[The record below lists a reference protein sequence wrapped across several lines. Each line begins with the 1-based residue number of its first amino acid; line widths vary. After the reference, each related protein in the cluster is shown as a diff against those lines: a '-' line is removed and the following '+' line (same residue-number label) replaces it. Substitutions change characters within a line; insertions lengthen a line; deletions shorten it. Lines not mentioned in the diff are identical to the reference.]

1 MQKSLTEHP
10 STNLVFGTSGVL
22 QSIRPGKAYVEM
34 STIDVETVQDVAE
47 SIESRGGRFLEAPV
61 IGTRKPAEDGMLVIV
76 AGGDRSLFDDCESC
90 FLAMGKKAFY
100 LGEVGSGTRM
110 KLVANMVLG
119 SVMAGYAEG
128 MSLAERAGLDLQT
141 VLDVFKEGPLNCA
154 AVRSKGDAILHSRFE
169 PSFPLKH
176 QQKDMRLA
184 LALGDELKQSLP
196 VAAAANE
203 LVVLL
208 NVEKCSV
215 YSAVVVVS
223 GSVDRVELRRQAQL
237 QRAGMKVSTETPA
250 VSKPLFD
257 APVKIDPPPDDHV
270 YRKTQNNFPHV
281 CSRLTPLPTTI
292 CTIDPPPDDHVYR
305 KTQNNFPHVCSRLN
319 PLLTTLC
326 TPDSSSSASSS
337 IKMEASSTK
346 DDAFQMPA
354 PLSTAP
360 GSHRPSHSG
369 GKAGDRPEERPNGL
383 LAAPG
388 HGGKKEGVEKE
399 LSREDVKRK
408 LTLTMPDTSEEA
420 RLNSSGGLKSAGT
433 EKVEIILKGRNC
445 VYHPQSRVRA
455 PVVVGYRRTR
465 LDVSPDEDR
474 MLLSPGEVV
483 RITLLDFA
491 GVCPPRNENPIIS
504 YEDLIADEVPA
515 LGAEAQEMTEVGPPL
530 TGIHT
535 PIKTD
540 VSKFPFP
547 ANQDVP
553 SAQLSRTKRKTTAES
568 SGGGKTKPM
577 GPSSEP
583 KWGIGSIIPRDQW
596 VLVTA
601 CHPQASRW
609 AGGKAPVPACLRC
622 AFIAVC
628 RVNTLVGGS
637 FGREPLGLWGRDKAG
652 SSAGG
657 DFSSR
662 RFTGSSA
669 PWLKKYFLDMSD
681 SEDDDDQARQT
692 KTAGRNAQK
701 MSVGAVLSFNAPEVL
716 TDHRDLPG
724 HIGRFQSGDL
734 LTVLSAN
741 ESRCPSVNRR
751 SGRSCEKKSGHV
763 SVVGIYHGLL
773 PAWSGDP
780 TCDEGSSSSDESVQ
794 DAPPPASPPKCDEG
808 SSSSD
813 ESVQDAPPPASPPKC
828 YEGSS
833 SSDESVQDAP
843 PPASPPKCDDGSS
856 SSDESVQDAP
866 PPASPPKQESDTT
879 NWGLAS
885 FVNPVKRD
893 SPGNSFPLLVSAG
906 GGGTPA
912 ANATNSA
919 ALPMGLFGG
928 DEGPLSSAGFMTSS
942 DSHGFDVN
950 DILQPLDSSKE
961 LDPDHKD
968 NYSAT
973 KINGL
978 RMKIS
983 KKGQGGPE
991 PTGCSS
997 NSTSSSNKEVSKKSS
1012 VGKSPS
1018 TASRNSSKT
1027 ATNRTPRKGADKK
1040 PAERPASASNAKAES
1055 SEKTKA
1061 NSSKAGQTTPSNKT
1075 NWAEPS
1081 PKADKTTKT
1090 VQGKKSSDKKGKRTP
1105 QTSSKVKSKEFID
1118 SDSES
1123 DLEVD
1128 VVNISPEKGGASVK
1142 ASPSPRAKLNSS
1154 SKPKARDSGKK
1165 AAASSSGGGSQ
1176 EKALSVDVLSSDNS
1190 LLSPLNE
1197 PLLSPIEGDLASTV
1211 PKITYGNNGIPK
1223 SLIVSIDLSLLDRI
1237 PARKDSSRQ
1246 GDSKKSSSSSESKP
1260 RSKVQKRK
1268 RDNSQSQADAAGA
1281 STAEE
1286 VQTKRPKKEKEATSD
1301 SKATPTRSLPTPTR
1315 TLPIPATSLSTPT
1328 RNLPTPTRTPSQA
1341 TPTRTTPTRTPP
1353 SSRQDTEKGRGSA
1366 RRSSVSS
1373 TSSRLSE
1380 ESAKTDRSA
1389 KRRKVERQ
1397 TSQESSKKKE
1407 KKTKKTPKKQ
1417 QVPSRCQDW
1426 DAPPAV
1432 VPEHSQN
1439 GVATEPVA
1447 KATNGHA
1454 AGSQWGEL
1462 ASGQHGGKAWERHDP
1477 RGDIPYFTSSKT
1489 DAEDRPLSADH
1500 YLTEA
1505 KNLKHL
1511 ADGLADKNQKTLTY
1525 VDAVLYFIQCGNAME
1540 SDPHLSES
1548 KSPST
1553 MYLETVDLIK
1563 FILRFNS
1570 HHMHNQSQD
1579 QTTSDKKL
1587 AVLCLRCQSLLYM
1600 KLFKLKKDYA
1610 MKYSK
1615 ALTDHFKNPPKNTQ
1629 VPSPYQHNW
1638 NGARGTGTPSPMSP
1652 TPSPAGS
1659 VTSVGSQGSNNGDLT
1674 LNTPTQN
1681 KLSNGTSG
1689 SSVTIPQRI
1698 HSLMQEHLKITN
1710 HLLHSQDLWEQA
1722 NTLAQENPGEPRY
1735 VTHSHRRTQVRT
1747 NHLLHSQDLWEQA
1760 NTLAQEN
1767 PEFFRRLDQRL
1778 GALTLHSTL
1787 IELVRYV
1794 RQGLQ
1799 WLKES

>member
-1 MQKSLTEHP
+1 MI
-10 STNLVFGTSGVL
+10 VTS
-22 QSIRPGKAYVEM
+22 
-34 STIDVETVQDVAE
+34 
-47 SIESRGGRFLEAPV
+47 
-61 IGTRKPAEDGMLVIV
+61 
-76 AGGDRSLFDDCESC
+76 
-90 FLAMGKKAFY
+90 
-100 LGEVGSGTRM
+100 
-110 KLVANMVLG
+110 
-119 SVMAGYAEG
+119 
-128 MSLAERAGLDLQT
+128 
-141 VLDVFKEGPLNCA
+141 
-154 AVRSKGDAILHSRFE
+154 
-169 PSFPLKH
+169 
-176 QQKDMRLA
+176 
-184 LALGDELKQSLP
+184 
-196 VAAAANE
+196 
-203 LVVLL
+203 
-208 NVEKCSV
+208 
-215 YSAVVVVS
+215 
-223 GSVDRVELRRQAQL
+223 SVDRVELRRQAQL
-237 QRAGMKVSTETPA
+237 QRAGMKVSTEPPA

-257 APVKIDPPPDDHV
+257 APVKIEPPPDDHV
-270 YRKTQNNFPHV
+270 YRKTQETLGQFSLIRHSMLSSHNQYLLGIPKGPQTPVLNKTADSVWASKFPANGQLPPAQKSAGSHRPKQSGRSSSSER
-281 CSRLTPLPTTI
+281 SRGRGSKSPADRRGSEGRSSANHKSSSSSHGQKNADKSEERKRQEEPRSKESSEGSRPGRTSETGHERRKSSSKRPSVSPHRSK
-292 CTIDPPPDDHVYR
+292 DGQGAVSHSHSSKAAEPHSKPAHSRPEKSPPV
-305 KTQNNFPHVCSRLN
+305 Q
-319 PLLTTLC
+319 
-326 TPDSSSSASSS
+326 PDSSSVSV
-337 IKMEASSTK
+337 KMEASSTK

-369 GKAGDRPEERPNGL
+369 GKGADRAEERPNGL
-383 LAAPG
+383 LAGASG
-388 HGGKKEGVEKE
+388 GGGKKEGGERE

-408 LTLTMPDTSEEA
+408 LRLTMPDTSEEA

-433 EKVEIILKGRNC
+433 EKVEIILK
-445 VYHPQSRVRA
+445 
-455 PVVVGYRRTR
+455 
-465 LDVSPDEDR
+465 
-474 MLLSPGEVV
+474 
-483 RITLLDFA
+483 
-491 GVCPPRNENPIIS
+491 
-504 YEDLIADEVPA
+504 
-515 LGAEAQEMTEVGPPL
+515 EMTEVGPPL

-540 VSKFPFP
+540 ISKFPFP
-547 ANQDVP
+547 ANQDVHG
-553 SAQLSRTKRKTTAES
+553 AQLSHTKRKTGAT
-568 SGGGKTKPM
+568 SGGGGKAKPM
-577 GPSSEP
+577 GPSSSEFE
-583 KWGIGSIIPRDQW
+583 KYG
-596 VLVTA
+596 LV
-601 CHPQASRW
+601 
-609 AGGKAPVPACLRC
+609 
-622 AFIAVC
+622 
-628 RVNTLVGGS
+628 
-637 FGREPLGLWGRDKAG
+637 
-652 SSAGG
+652 
-657 DFSSR
+657 
-662 RFTGSSA
+662 
-669 PWLKKYFLDMSD
+669 MSD

-701 MSVGAVLSFNAPEVL
+701 MRSPARRTPMLS
-716 TDHRDLPG
+716 
-724 HIGRFQSGDL
+724 S
-734 LTVLSAN
+734 
-741 ESRCPSVNRR
+741 
-751 SGRSCEKKSGHV
+751 
-763 SVVGIYHGLL
+763 
-773 PAWSGDP
+773 
-780 TCDEGSSSSDESVQ
+780 GSSSSS
-794 DAPPPASPPKCDEG
+794 SG
-808 SSSSD
+808 SEDSSD
-813 ESVQDAPPPASPPKC
+813 
-828 YEGSS
+828 
-833 SSDESVQDAP
+833 SDS
-843 PPASPPKCDDGSS
+843 DGSS

-893 SPGNSFPLLVSAG
+893 SPGNSFPLL
-906 GGGTPA
+906 GTSTPSSQ
-912 ANATNSA
+912 NSS

-928 DEGPLSSAGFMTSS
+928 DEGPLSSAGFITSS

-950 DILQPLDSSKE
+950 DILQPLDPSKE

-983 KKGQGGPE
+983 KKGNQGGPE
-991 PTGCSS
+991 LL
-997 NSTSSSNKEVSKKSS
+997 TSSSNKEASKKSS

-1018 TASRNSSKT
+1018 AASRNSSKT
-1027 ATNRTPRKGADKK
+1027 ATNRTPRKGVDKK
-1040 PAERPASASNAKAES
+1040 PAEKPASASNAKAES

-1081 PKADKTTKT
+1081 PKTERTTKT

-1128 VVNISPEKGGASVK
+1128 VVNISPEKGSASVK
-1142 ASPSPRAKLNSS
+1142 ASPSPRAKLNNT

-1165 AAASSSGGGSQ
+1165 AAASSSSSH

-1237 PARKDSSRQ
+1237 PARKEASRQ
-1246 GDSKKSSSSSESKP
+1246 GDSKKSGSSSESKP

-1268 RDNSQSQADAAGA
+1268 RDNSQSQADTAGA
-1281 STAEE
+1281 STTEE
-1286 VQTKRPKKEKEATSD
+1286 VQTKRPKKEKETTTD

-1315 TLPIPATSLSTPT
+1315 TLPTPATSLSTPT
-1328 RNLPTPTRTPSQA
+1328 RSLPTPTRTPTQA

-1353 SSRQDTEKGRGSA
+1353 SSRQDSEKGRGSA

-1380 ESAKTDRSA
+1380 ESTKTDRSG

-1407 KKTKKTPKKQ
+1407 KKSKKTPKK

-1426 DAPPAV
+1426 DAPPL

-1439 GVATEPVA
+1439 GVAAEHVA

-1462 ASGQHGGKAWERHDP
+1462 ASGQQGGKSWERHDP
-1477 RGDIPYFTSSKT
+1477 RGDIPYFNSKT
-1489 DAEDRPLSADH
+1489 DVEDRPLSADH

-1563 FILRFNS
+1563 KICQKFFKHLFDCSTLDWRFILRFNS

-1681 KLSNGTSG
+1681 KLSNGTSA

-1722 NTLAQENPGEPRY
+1722 NTLAQENP
-1735 VTHSHRRTQVRT
+1735 
-1747 NHLLHSQDLWEQA
+1747 
-1760 NTLAQEN
+1760 
-1767 PEFFRRLDQRL
+1767 EFFRRLDQRF
-1778 GALTLHSTL
+1778 GPLTLHSTL
-1787 IELVRYV
+1787 IDLVRYV

>member
-1 MQKSLTEHP
+1 
-10 STNLVFGTSGVL
+10 
-22 QSIRPGKAYVEM
+22 
-34 STIDVETVQDVAE
+34 
-47 SIESRGGRFLEAPV
+47 
-61 IGTRKPAEDGMLVIV
+61 
-76 AGGDRSLFDDCESC
+76 
-90 FLAMGKKAFY
+90 
-100 LGEVGSGTRM
+100 
-110 KLVANMVLG
+110 
-119 SVMAGYAEG
+119 
-128 MSLAERAGLDLQT
+128 
-141 VLDVFKEGPLNCA
+141 
-154 AVRSKGDAILHSRFE
+154 
-169 PSFPLKH
+169 
-176 QQKDMRLA
+176 
-184 LALGDELKQSLP
+184 
-196 VAAAANE
+196 
-203 LVVLL
+203 
-208 NVEKCSV
+208 
-215 YSAVVVVS
+215 
-223 GSVDRVELRRQAQL
+223 
-237 QRAGMKVSTETPA
+237 
-250 VSKPLFD
+250 
-257 APVKIDPPPDDHV
+257 
-270 YRKTQNNFPHV
+270 
-281 CSRLTPLPTTI
+281 
-292 CTIDPPPDDHVYR
+292 
-305 KTQNNFPHVCSRLN
+305 
-319 PLLTTLC
+319 
-326 TPDSSSSASSS
+326 
-337 IKMEASSTK
+337 
-346 DDAFQMPA
+346 
-354 PLSTAP
+354 
-360 GSHRPSHSG
+360 
-369 GKAGDRPEERPNGL
+369 
-383 LAAPG
+383 
-388 HGGKKEGVEKE
+388 
-399 LSREDVKRK
+399 
-408 LTLTMPDTSEEA
+408 
-420 RLNSSGGLKSAGT
+420 
-433 EKVEIILKGRNC
+433 
-445 VYHPQSRVRA
+445 
-455 PVVVGYRRTR
+455 
-465 LDVSPDEDR
+465 
-474 MLLSPGEVV
+474 
-483 RITLLDFA
+483 
-491 GVCPPRNENPIIS
+491 
-504 YEDLIADEVPA
+504 
-515 LGAEAQEMTEVGPPL
+515 
-530 TGIHT
+530 
-535 PIKTD
+535 
-540 VSKFPFP
+540 
-547 ANQDVP
+547 
-553 SAQLSRTKRKTTAES
+553 
-568 SGGGKTKPM
+568 
-577 GPSSEP
+577 
-583 KWGIGSIIPRDQW
+583 
-596 VLVTA
+596 
-601 CHPQASRW
+601 
-609 AGGKAPVPACLRC
+609 
-622 AFIAVC
+622 
-628 RVNTLVGGS
+628 
-637 FGREPLGLWGRDKAG
+637 
-652 SSAGG
+652 
-657 DFSSR
+657 
-662 RFTGSSA
+662 
-669 PWLKKYFLDMSD
+669 
-681 SEDDDDQARQT
+681 ARQT

-701 MSVGAVLSFNAPEVL
+701 MRSPARRTPMLS
-716 TDHRDLPG
+716 
-724 HIGRFQSGDL
+724 S
-734 LTVLSAN
+734 
-741 ESRCPSVNRR
+741 
-751 SGRSCEKKSGHV
+751 
-763 SVVGIYHGLL
+763 
-773 PAWSGDP
+773 
-780 TCDEGSSSSDESVQ
+780 GSSSSS
-794 DAPPPASPPKCDEG
+794 SG
-808 SSSSD
+808 SEDSSD
-813 ESVQDAPPPASPPKC
+813 
-828 YEGSS
+828 
-833 SSDESVQDAP
+833 SDS
-843 PPASPPKCDDGSS
+843 DGSS

-893 SPGNSFPLLVSAG
+893 SPGNSFPLL
-906 GGGTPA
+906 GTSTPSSQ
-912 ANATNSA
+912 NSS

-928 DEGPLSSAGFMTSS
+928 DEGPLSSAGFITSS

-950 DILQPLDSSKE
+950 DILQPLDPSKE

-983 KKGQGGPE
+983 KKGNQGGPE
-991 PTGCSS
+991 PL
-997 NSTSSSNKEVSKKSS
+997 TSSSNKEASKKSS

-1018 TASRNSSKT
+1018 AASRNSSKT
-1027 ATNRTPRKGADKK
+1027 ATNRTPRKGVDKK
-1040 PAERPASASNAKAES
+1040 PAEKPTSASNAKAES

-1081 PKADKTTKT
+1081 PKTERTTKT

-1128 VVNISPEKGGASVK
+1128 VVNISPEKGSTSVK
-1142 ASPSPRAKLNSS
+1142 ASPSPRAKLNNT

-1165 AAASSSGGGSQ
+1165 AAASSSSSH

-1237 PARKDSSRQ
+1237 PARKEASRQ
-1246 GDSKKSSSSSESKP
+1246 GDSKKSGSSSESKP

-1268 RDNSQSQADAAGA
+1268 RDNSQSQADTAGA
-1281 STAEE
+1281 STTEE
-1286 VQTKRPKKEKEATSD
+1286 VQTKRPKKEKETTTD

-1315 TLPIPATSLSTPT
+1315 TLPTPATSLSTPT
-1328 RNLPTPTRTPSQA
+1328 RSLPTPTRTPTQA

-1353 SSRQDTEKGRGSA
+1353 SSRQDSEKGRGSA

-1380 ESAKTDRSA
+1380 ESTKTDRG

-1407 KKTKKTPKKQ
+1407 KSPPSCPPYSPSTEKQEDTQKTSAFPLPGLGRAAPRPRAQ
-1417 QVPSRCQDW
+1417 PERRRGGARCQGDKR
-1426 DAPPAV
+1426 AR
-1432 VPEHSQN
+1432 
-1439 GVATEPVA
+1439 GGEPV
-1447 KATNGHA
+1447 
-1454 AGSQWGEL
+1454 GEL
-1462 ASGQHGGKAWERHDP
+1462 ASGQQGGKSWERHDP
-1477 RGDIPYFTSSKT
+1477 RGDIPYFNSKT
-1489 DAEDRPLSADH
+1489 DVEDRPLSADH

-1681 KLSNGTSG
+1681 KLSNGTSA

-1722 NTLAQENPGEPRY
+1722 NTLAQENP
-1735 VTHSHRRTQVRT
+1735 
-1747 NHLLHSQDLWEQA
+1747 
-1760 NTLAQEN
+1760 
-1767 PEFFRRLDQRL
+1767 EFFRRLDQRF
-1778 GALTLHSTL
+1778 GPLTLHSTL
-1787 IELVRYV
+1787 IDLVRYV

>member
-1 MQKSLTEHP
+1 M
-10 STNLVFGTSGVL
+10 
-22 QSIRPGKAYVEM
+22 
-34 STIDVETVQDVAE
+34 IDT
-47 SIESRGGRFLEAPV
+47 
-61 IGTRKPAEDGMLVIV
+61 
-76 AGGDRSLFDDCESC
+76 
-90 FLAMGKKAFY
+90 
-100 LGEVGSGTRM
+100 
-110 KLVANMVLG
+110 
-119 SVMAGYAEG
+119 
-128 MSLAERAGLDLQT
+128 
-141 VLDVFKEGPLNCA
+141 
-154 AVRSKGDAILHSRFE
+154 
-169 PSFPLKH
+169 
-176 QQKDMRLA
+176 
-184 LALGDELKQSLP
+184 
-196 VAAAANE
+196 
-203 LVVLL
+203 
-208 NVEKCSV
+208 
-215 YSAVVVVS
+215 
-223 GSVDRVELRRQAQL
+223 SVDRVELRRQAQL
-237 QRAGMKVSTETPA
+237 QRAGMKVATETPV

-257 APVKIDPPPDDHV
+257 APVKIEPPPDDHV
-270 YRKTQNNFPHV
+270 YRKTQETLGQFSLIRHSMLSSQNQYLLGIPKGPQTPVLNKTADSVWASKFPQNGQLAPQKGVAAHRPKQSGRSSSSER
-281 CSRLTPLPTTI
+281 SRGRGSKSPADKRGHGRSANHKSSSSAHMPKGAADKPEDKKRQEEPRGKEPEGSRPKTSEAGHEKRKSGGASKRPSVSPHHPAKDGQGATGHSHSSKAAEPYSKPAQHSKPEKS
-292 CTIDPPPDDHVYR
+292 PPV
-305 KTQNNFPHVCSRLN
+305 Q
-319 PLLTTLC
+319 
-326 TPDSSSSASSS
+326 PDSSSSSSS
-337 IKMEASSTK
+337 VKMEASSTK

-369 GKAGDRPEERPNGL
+369 GKGGDRAEERLNGL
-383 LAAPG
+383 LAG
-388 HGGKKEGVEKE
+388 LKKEGGEKE

-408 LTLTMPDTSEEA
+408 LKLTMPDTSEQEA

-433 EKVEIILKGRNC
+433 EKVETILK
-445 VYHPQSRVRA
+445 
-455 PVVVGYRRTR
+455 
-465 LDVSPDEDR
+465 
-474 MLLSPGEVV
+474 
-483 RITLLDFA
+483 
-491 GVCPPRNENPIIS
+491 
-504 YEDLIADEVPA
+504 
-515 LGAEAQEMTEVGPPL
+515 EMTEVGPPL

-547 ANQDVP
+547 ANQDMP
-553 SAQLSRTKRKTTAES
+553 SLQLSHTKRKNAAES

-577 GPSSEP
+577 GPSSE
-583 KWGIGSIIPRDQW
+583 
-596 VLVTA
+596 
-601 CHPQASRW
+601 
-609 AGGKAPVPACLRC
+609 
-622 AFIAVC
+622 
-628 RVNTLVGGS
+628 
-637 FGREPLGLWGRDKAG
+637 
-652 SSAGG
+652 
-657 DFSSR
+657 
-662 RFTGSSA
+662 
-669 PWLKKYFLDMSD
+669 LKKYFLDMSD
-681 SEDDDDQARQT
+681 SEDDDDQVRQT
-692 KTAGRNAQK
+692 KAAGRHAQK
-701 MSVGAVLSFNAPEVL
+701 MRSPARRTPMLS
-716 TDHRDLPG
+716 
-724 HIGRFQSGDL
+724 S
-734 LTVLSAN
+734 
-741 ESRCPSVNRR
+741 
-751 SGRSCEKKSGHV
+751 
-763 SVVGIYHGLL
+763 
-773 PAWSGDP
+773 
-780 TCDEGSSSSDESVQ
+780 GSSSSS
-794 DAPPPASPPKCDEG
+794 SG
-808 SSSSD
+808 SEDSSD
-813 ESVQDAPPPASPPKC
+813 
-828 YEGSS
+828 
-833 SSDESVQDAP
+833 SDS
-843 PPASPPKCDDGSS
+843 DGSS

-893 SPGNSFPLLVSAG
+893 SPGNTFPLLVSAG
-906 GGGTPA
+906 GGTSTS
-912 ANATNSA
+912 NAQTSA
-919 ALPMGLFGG
+919 ALPMGLFGT

-983 KKGQGGPE
+983 KKGGPE
-991 PTGCSS
+991 PES
-997 NSTSSSNKEVSKKSS
+997 NSGSSSSRSKETASKKSS
-1012 VGKSPS
+1012 LGKSPS
-1018 TASRNSSKT
+1018 AASRNSSKT
-1027 ATNRTPRKGADKK
+1027 AANRTPRKGADKK
-1040 PAERPASASNAKAES
+1040 PVEKPASASNAKAES

-1061 NSSKAGQTTPSNKT
+1061 NSSSKAGQTTPSNKT

-1081 PKADKTTKT
+1081 PKTERTTKT

-1128 VVNISPEKGGASVK
+1128 VVNISPEKGAK
-1142 ASPSPRAKLNSS
+1142 ASPSPRAKLNNT

-1165 AAASSSGGGSQ
+1165 AAASSSGGSQ
-1176 EKALSVDVLSSDNS
+1176 EKAPLSVDVLSSDNS

-1246 GDSKKSSSSSESKP
+1246 GDSKKSGSSSESKP

-1268 RDNSQSQADAAGA
+1268 RDNSQSQADTTGA
-1281 STAEE
+1281 STTEE
-1286 VQTKRPKKEKEATSD
+1286 VHTKRPKKEKETTTD

-1315 TLPIPATSLSTPT
+1315 TVPTPATSLSTPT
-1328 RNLPTPTRTPSQA
+1328 RSLPTPTRTPTQA

-1380 ESAKTDRSA
+1380 ESAKTDRST

-1407 KKTKKTPKKQ
+1407 KKSKKTPKK

-1426 DAPPAV
+1426 DAPPV
-1432 VPEHSQN
+1432 IVPEHSQN
-1439 GVATEPVA
+1439 GVTAEIVA

-1462 ASGQHGGKAWERHDP
+1462 AAGQAGGKTWDRHDP
-1477 RGDIPYFTSSKT
+1477 RGDIPYFNSKT
-1489 DAEDRPLSADH
+1489 DVEDRPLSADH

-1563 FILRFNS
+1563 KMCQKYYKHLFDCRTLDWRFILRFNS

-1681 KLSNGTSG
+1681 KLSNGTSA

-1698 HSLMQEHLKITN
+1698 HSLMQEHIKITN
-1710 HLLHSQDLWEQA
+1710 HLLYSQDLWEQA
-1722 NTLAQENPGEPRY
+1722 NTLAQ
-1735 VTHSHRRTQVRT
+1735 
-1747 NHLLHSQDLWEQA
+1747 D
-1760 NTLAQEN
+1760 N
-1767 PEFFRRLDQRL
+1767 PEFFRRLDQRF

>member
-1 MQKSLTEHP
+1 MA
-10 STNLVFGTSGVL
+10 STS
-22 QSIRPGKAYVEM
+22 
-34 STIDVETVQDVAE
+34 
-47 SIESRGGRFLEAPV
+47 
-61 IGTRKPAEDGMLVIV
+61 
-76 AGGDRSLFDDCESC
+76 
-90 FLAMGKKAFY
+90 
-100 LGEVGSGTRM
+100 
-110 KLVANMVLG
+110 
-119 SVMAGYAEG
+119 
-128 MSLAERAGLDLQT
+128 
-141 VLDVFKEGPLNCA
+141 
-154 AVRSKGDAILHSRFE
+154 
-169 PSFPLKH
+169 
-176 QQKDMRLA
+176 
-184 LALGDELKQSLP
+184 
-196 VAAAANE
+196 
-203 LVVLL
+203 
-208 NVEKCSV
+208 
-215 YSAVVVVS
+215 S

-270 YRKTQNNFPHV
+270 YRKTQETLGQFNLIRHSMLSSHNQYLLGIPKGPQTPILNKTADSVWASKFPANGQLPPQKPAGAHRPKQSGRSSSAER
-281 CSRLTPLPTTI
+281 SRGSKSPAEKRPHGRSSANHKSSHGAKGADKPEEKKRQEEARDNKESRPRPSEAGHERRKSSGGGKRRSVSPHPPRKDVQVTTGQV
-292 CTIDPPPDDHVYR
+292 TTGQSHSSKAPGEPNSKSAHSRSEKSPPV
-305 KTQNNFPHVCSRLN
+305 Q
-319 PLLTTLC
+319 
-326 TPDSSSSASSS
+326 PDSSSSASS

-433 EKVEIILKGRNC
+433 EKVEIILK
-445 VYHPQSRVRA
+445 
-455 PVVVGYRRTR
+455 
-465 LDVSPDEDR
+465 
-474 MLLSPGEVV
+474 
-483 RITLLDFA
+483 
-491 GVCPPRNENPIIS
+491 
-504 YEDLIADEVPA
+504 
-515 LGAEAQEMTEVGPPL
+515 EMTEVGPPL

-577 GPSSEP
+577 GPSSE
-583 KWGIGSIIPRDQW
+583 
-596 VLVTA
+596 
-601 CHPQASRW
+601 
-609 AGGKAPVPACLRC
+609 
-622 AFIAVC
+622 
-628 RVNTLVGGS
+628 
-637 FGREPLGLWGRDKAG
+637 
-652 SSAGG
+652 
-657 DFSSR
+657 
-662 RFTGSSA
+662 
-669 PWLKKYFLDMSD
+669 LKKYFLDMSD

-692 KTAGRNAQK
+692 KTSGRNAQK
-701 MSVGAVLSFNAPEVL
+701 MRSPARRTPMLS
-716 TDHRDLPG
+716 
-724 HIGRFQSGDL
+724 SG
-734 LTVLSAN
+734 S
-741 ESRCPSVNRR
+741 SSSS
-751 SGRSCEKKSGHV
+751 SGSEDS
-763 SVVGIYHGLL
+763 SD
-773 PAWSGDP
+773 SDS
-780 TCDEGSSSSDESVQ
+780 EGSSSSDESVQ
-794 DAPPPASPPKCDEG
+794 DAPPPASPL
-808 SSSSD
+808 
-813 ESVQDAPPPASPPKC
+813 
-828 YEGSS
+828 
-833 SSDESVQDAP
+833 
-843 PPASPPKCDDGSS
+843 
-856 SSDESVQDAP
+856 
-866 PPASPPKQESDTT
+866 KQESDTT

-1081 PKADKTTKT
+1081 PKTDKTTKT

-1123 DLEVD
+1123 DVEVD

-1281 STAEE
+1281 SAAEE

-1315 TLPIPATSLSTPT
+1315 TLPTPATSLSTPT
-1328 RNLPTPTRTPSQA
+1328 RSLPTPTRTPSQA

-1397 TSQESSKKKE
+1397 TSQETSKKKE

-1439 GVATEPVA
+1439 GVAAEHVA
-1447 KATNGHA
+1447 KATNGHV

-1462 ASGQHGGKAWERHDP
+1462 VSSQQGGKAWERHDP

-1722 NTLAQENPGEPRY
+1722 NTLAQENP
-1735 VTHSHRRTQVRT
+1735 
-1747 NHLLHSQDLWEQA
+1747 
-1760 NTLAQEN
+1760 
-1767 PEFFRRLDQRL
+1767 EFFRRLDQRL